1 MAATA
6 VAAMEVA
13 TEETKAPVA
22 KVEVATA
29 VAQVVEATAVAAMEV
44 ATEEPGVAARTALG

>member
-1 MAATA
+1 MVATA

-44 ATEEPGVAARTALG
+44 ATEEPGEAARTALG